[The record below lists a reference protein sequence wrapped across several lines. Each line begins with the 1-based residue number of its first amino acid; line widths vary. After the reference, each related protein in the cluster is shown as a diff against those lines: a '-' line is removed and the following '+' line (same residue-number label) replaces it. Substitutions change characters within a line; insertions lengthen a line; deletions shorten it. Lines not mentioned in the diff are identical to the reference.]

1 MMLLL
6 LVSGGGCGKSASD
19 GGPPQ
24 SLIPPHRSLISN
36 LSPTVAQL
44 HWVGLEQIGRETNAA
59 NFLSVWN
66 LPESRQLTAQ
76 TLDKLALALGGGSQA
91 TNLTN
96 PQSPVTNPRSPVTN
110 YQSLVTSHP
119 VAARLRPLL
128 EDVLEAESYVEL
140 RQATNQPGELALAIR
155 LEAPRAGL
163 WTSNLTAAL
172 GSMTNAQSLP
182 APANG
187 WAWRLPLASPLSR
200 LDLARAG
207 EWTLL
212 GVAAETNGL
221 LAELSRRISAG
232 HTPAAGSEAAA
243 PGDGRAP
250 AATNYWLE
258 ADVDLGRLGSAL
270 GLERAWPAGLPRLAV
285 TVSGVGGE
293 VRTAGELKFAQPL
306 PFEEAAWNIPTNLVY
321 QNLISF
327 TAVRGFRPWLESQK
341 VWQELGLGAAPNQ
354 VFFWARQ
361 GLPFLSYGAAPLADA
376 SNCVARLTERLVNE
390 GNAWMTTN
398 GMGRFLRAEKTN
410 GLALSVPFIAPYL
423 ETAKVGGSDYVL
435 GGLLQQKPGTNSPAP
450 PALFREVTSRTNLVA
465 YDWELTGPRLA
476 AWLDTGQLFR
486 LLFFRNRLRPECA
499 SVKWFNAAAPW
510 LGNCAT
516 AVMRTGPDE
525 LSFARRSAIGL
536 TSVELHLLA
545 DWLESPQFPR
555 GFNSQVVHR
564 PMPPAKTRAGTNSVA
579 PPRGP

>member
-76 TLDKLALALGGGSQA
+76 TLDKLALALGGWSPA
-91 TNLTN
+91 TN
-96 PQSPVTNPRSPVTN
+96 VTSHTSLVTN

-128 EDVLEAESYVEL
+128 EDLLQAESYVEL

-172 GSMTNAQSLP
+172 GSMTNAQPLP

-187 WAWRLPLASPLSR
+187 WAWRLPLASPFSR

-212 GVAAETNGL
+212 GVAVETNGL

-270 GLERAWPAGLPRLAV
+270 GLDRAWPAGLPRLAV

-435 GGLLQQKPGTNSPAP
+435 GGLLKQQPGTNSPAP

>member
-59 NFLSVWN
+59 NFMGVWN

-76 TLDKLALALGGGSQA
+76 TLDKLALALGGWSPA
-91 TNLTN
+91 TN
-96 PQSPVTNPRSPVTN
+96 VTSHTSLVTN

-128 EDVLEAESYVEL
+128 EDLLQAESYVEL
-140 RQATNQPGELALAIR
+140 RQATNQLGELALAIR

-172 GSMTNAQSLP
+172 GSMTNVQSLP

-187 WAWRLPLASPLSR
+187 WAWRLPLASPFSR

-270 GLERAWPAGLPRLAV
+270 GLERGWPAGLPRLSV
-285 TVSGVGGE
+285 TVSGAGGE
-293 VRTAGELKFAQPL
+293 VRTVGELRFAQPL

-376 SNCVARLTERLVNE
+376 SNCVARLTDRLINK
-390 GNAWMTTN
+390 GQAWMITN
-398 GMGRFLRAEKTN
+398 GLVRYLRAEKTN

-435 GGLLQQKPGTNSPAP
+435 GGLVRQNPGTNSLAP
-450 PALFREVTSRTNLVA
+450 PELFREVTRRTNLVA
-465 YDWELTGPRLA
+465 YDWELTGPRLE
-476 AWLDTGQLFR
+476 AWLYTGQLFR
-486 LLFFRNRLRPECA
+486 LLFFRDRLPPQCA
-499 SVKWFNAAAPW
+499 SIKWFNAAAPR

-516 AVMRTGPDE
+516 AVGRPAPDA
-525 LSFARRSAIGL
+525 LVFVRQSPIGL

-555 GFNSQVVHR
+555 SFSSQVVHR
-564 PMPPAKTRAGTNSVA
+564 PVRRPQMRTGTNSVA